1 MPERLMN
8 IAQTATL
15 RVAIVGAGFS
25 GSMVA
30 THLLRQDQHVHLD
43 MVDLRIPGR
52 GLAYSTVWDEH
63 LLNVRAGRMSAFG
76 SDPEHFLEWLRK
88 NGRPEATSDSFVPR
102 KVFGS
107 YLQDILQSAIHAAPA
122 KYRFRHH
129 GSRVVQLSHD
139 GLKARVL
146 LASGERITADQVVLA
161 LGNPAPRPLEAA
173 RERYH
178 NTPWEDGALTGLHPK
193 ATVLLL
199 GAGLTAVDAFLA
211 LDALGH
217 QGDIY
222 CLSRRGKLPH
232 VHTVYQAPEEP
243 FAPLGINSA
252 RCLLRE
258 LRREVEEAQRRGY
271 DWRGVVD
278 SLRPI
283 TNEIWED
290 FSLREK
296 SRVFRHLK
304 TWWDIHRH
312 RMAPEIGAK
321 LNSAL
326 ACRRLRVVA
335 GRLKRITPEKDN
347 LRVEITQR
355 SQAGIS
361 LLADRL
367 INCTGSEEDYQRSPN
382 LLVRS
387 LLESGRIRS
396 NPTGKGL
403 WTDADGA
410 LIDSKGVV
418 SDWLFTLG
426 PPRTGGLFETTAVP
440 EVRIQAEA
448 LAHRLVSTPYQAP
461 EIPIEHY
468 VAAGI

>member
-1 MPERLMN
+1 M
-8 IAQTATL
+8 
-15 RVAIVGAGFS
+15 
-25 GSMVA
+25 
-30 THLLRQDQHVHLD
+30 
-43 MVDLRIPGR
+43 
-52 GLAYSTVWDEH
+52 
-63 LLNVRAGRMSAFG
+63 
-76 SDPEHFLEWLRK
+76 
-88 NGRPEATSDSFVPR
+88 
-102 KVFGS
+102 
-107 YLQDILQSAIHAAPA
+107 
-122 KYRFRHH
+122 
-129 GSRVVQLSHD
+129 
-139 GLKARVL
+139 
-146 LASGERITADQVVLA
+146 VLA

-178 NTPWEDGALTGLHPK
+178 NTPWENGALTGLHPK

-448 LAHRLVSTPYQAP
+448 LAHRLVSTRIRRRRYRSNTMWLLAYEESASKPMIGSMSWGRMSPDSFDDRLVHALRCKVP
-461 EIPIEHY
+461 RFHDLATACGSHRLIAGGRSLMACCG
-468 VAAGI
+468 VAGLDLPTSVYGHLTI